1 MKRLEKITVSP
12 VETAILPHR
21 KRLFLFHRKSI
32 LPVSPENNLFW
43 VEIVQKSV
51 QTVGFI
57 SKSSYIKSR
66 RKM

>member
-32 LPVSPENNLFW
+32 LPFFPENNLFRL
-43 VEIVQKSV
+43 EIVQKCV
-51 QTVGFI
+51 QMLCFI
-57 SKSSYIKSR
+57 GKVSYIKI
-66 RKM
+66 K

>member
-32 LPVSPENNLFW
+32 LQVLHKNNLFW
-43 VEIVQKSV
+43 LEIVQKCV
-51 QTVGFI
+51 QMLCFI
-57 SKSSYIKSR
+57 GKVSYIKI
-66 RKM
+66 K